1 MTDEEQPDAERA
13 AERREESEAVMP
25 SDESNATIATPA
37 EVAAAHPY
45 RERFIVPFVFPFLIV
60 IGVVFFVINI
70 SRLFLSTKGTGSVI
84 IAAVITCLI
93 LFGAAAMAAAPKMRT
108 SSLTLIVS
116 GSLVVILGA
125 GWLTVG
131 HAEQEKEQ
139 EVVLGPAVG
148 QTEVTALPALKF
160 QPNKV
165 SLPLDPANPTQTVIE
180 ITLHDQSAGQ
190 HTLAFD
196 DPTVIWTIPEV
207 NAAGE
212 KKTEKAGFPKA
223 GDFEFHCTVPGH
235 REAGMEGTM
244 TVTDSVKPKKVAD
257 SSTETTTAG

>member
-1 MTDEEQPDAERA
+1 MTDEEQPDEERA

-25 SDESNATIATPA
+25 PDESNATIATPA

-45 RERFIVPFVFPFLIV
+45 RERFLVPFVFPFLIV

-84 IAAVITCLI
+84 IAAAVTCLI
-93 LFGAAAMAAAPKMRT
+93 LFGAAAMSAAPKMRT

-131 HAEQEKEQ
+131 HAEEKKEA

-148 QTEVTALPALKF
+148 ETTINALATLKF
-160 QPNKV
+160 QPSKV
-165 SLPLDPANPTQTVIE
+165 DLPFDPENPTQTVIQ
-180 ITLHDQSAGQ
+180 ITLHDQQAGQ

-207 NAAGE
+207 NAQGE

-223 GDFEFHCTVPGH
+223 GDYEFHCTVPGH

-244 TVTDSVKPKKVAD
+244 TITDSVKPQKVAGGT
-257 SSTETTTAG
+257 TETTTAG